1 MTTWTQIGLLVV
13 ALLGVTHIT
22 IANFDVKFEKIEQIN
37 GTEYMD
43 FRRIRVRKF
52 NRTVSVLDGTFDLL
66 MDADDRFLVAVK
78 LAYSS
83 RGNNQFN
90 QYPMKIA
97 PQKICE
103 FFNTT
108 WRDYHQYFKDDT
120 NFPEI
125 GECPITAKELY
136 VKNHVLDS
144 KMFTKYL
151 PHGLWRMSLLM
162 QTTDTGAVL
171 LVVEVLFKV
180 ADRGIFQ

>member
-1 MTTWTQIGLLVV
+1 MVARMQIGLLLA
-13 ALLGVTHIT
+13 ALFVISNVTPADI
-22 IANFDVKFEKIEQIN
+22 DVMFEKIEQLN

-66 MDADDRFLVAVK
+66 MVADNRFEMAVK

-97 PQKICE
+97 PQQICD

-108 WRDYHQYFKDDT
+108 WRDYHQYFEDNT

-125 GECPITAKELY
+125 GECPITPKEFY
-136 VKNHVLDS
+136 VRNHILDS
-144 KMFTKYL
+144 SMFPPYL
-151 PHGLWRMSLLM
+151 PRGLWRMSLFM
-162 QTTDTGAVL
+162 QTIDTKSVHL
-171 LVVEVLFKV
+171 LVDVLFKV
-180 ADRGIFQ
+180 ADRGIF